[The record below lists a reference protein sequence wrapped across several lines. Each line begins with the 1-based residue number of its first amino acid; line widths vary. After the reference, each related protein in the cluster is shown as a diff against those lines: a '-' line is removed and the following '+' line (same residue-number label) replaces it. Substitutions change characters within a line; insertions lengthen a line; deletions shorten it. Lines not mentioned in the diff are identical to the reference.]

1 MTGRAPA
8 GTTAR
13 VGDMTA
19 TVLDGEAVAAE
30 IKAGLAAR
38 VEALIDRGITP
49 GLGTVLVGD
58 DGPSANYVSMKHRD
72 CEALGITSHHA
83 HLPADS
89 TQQDVLDVIDRF
101 NADPSVDAYLMQYP
115 FPTHLDFESAL
126 LRVDPDKDV
135 DGLHPVNLGH
145 LVQGVDGP
153 LPCTPAGIQALLVH
167 HGVPIEGRH
176 VVIVGR
182 GLTIGRPLANLLTLK
197 RPNANAAVT
206 VVHTGVADLGSYTRQ
221 ADILVAA
228 AGAAGLITADMV
240 KPGAAVVAAGV
251 SFDGKKLLSDVA
263 DEVAEVAG
271 WLSPRIGG
279 VGPMTR
285 AMLLVNTVEA
295 AERRAGA

>member
-1 MTGRAPA
+1 
-8 GTTAR
+8 
-13 VGDMTA
+13 MTA
-19 TVLDGEAVAAE
+19 QVLDGELVAAG
-30 IKAGLAAR
+30 IKADLAGR
-38 VEALIDRGITP
+38 VQALIERGITP

-83 HLPADS
+83 HLPSDA
-89 TQQDVLDVIDRF
+89 TQQDVLDVIARF
-101 NADPSVDAYLMQYP
+101 NADSAVDAYLMQYP
-115 FPTHLDFESAL
+115 FPKHLDFEGAL
-126 LRVDPDKDV
+126 LEVDPAKDV

-153 LPCTPAGIQALLVH
+153 LPCTPAGIQELLAH
-167 HGVPIEGRH
+167 YGVQIEGRH

-206 VVHTGVADLGSYTRQ
+206 VVHTGVADLGAYTRE
-221 ADILVAA
+221 ADIIIAA
-228 AGAAGLITADMV
+228 AGSPGLITSDMV

-251 SFDGKKLLSDVA
+251 SFEGKKLVSDVA

-295 AERRAGA
+295 AERRVEQG